1 MLGFM
6 AIFSMCIFP
15 CPISTFP
22 LFWCANYIDSSRAY
36 ATEMFYTAFKRDVM
50 DANED
55 KRYRKIMLE
64 RGGSVDEM
72 ETLLEFLGREPSNDA
87 FYQELGLL

>member
-1 MLGFM
+1 
-6 AIFSMCIFP
+6 
-15 CPISTFP
+15 
-22 LFWCANYIDSSRAY
+22 
-36 ATEMFYTAFKRDVM
+36 MFYTSFERDLM
-50 DANED
+50 DANEG

-72 ETLLEFLGREPSNDA
+72 ETLLEFLGRELSNDA